1 MKSERRHELQ
11 HNDLAEW
18 IVKSYERAAPYKNMI
33 LGVVILVAVLIL
45 GVSLWHSHSVSQNAE
60 AWNSLGVPV
69 FQPNLADE
77 HTISELQ
84 QKTVQNYSGTIAAQ
98 WADVFIADTNLM
110 IGTNKILTE
119 KKVGL
124 DYLTRAKEVY
134 TKSLDN
140 LTLPAAKEQ
149 AMFGKARAIESLIES
164 KSDLEDAVAAYQD
177 LNKSFP
183 DGIYKALADQRIEQL
198 QKKDALKFYLALAQY
213 TPKPKAESP
222 RSKLENLGPLPD
234 NPSGEPVPSPPV
246 RPQTGGAIP
255 VPPLTP
261 GEPGKMPTLKMDLP
275 SATQPA
281 GPGTTKLQPVQP
293 DAPNSEAPKAEAPK
307 KEVPKTAEPPKTQD
321 APKKDK

>member
-18 IVKSYERAAPYKNMI
+18 IVKAYERAAPYKNMI
-33 LGVVILVAVLIL
+33 LGVVILLAVLIL
-45 GVSLWHSHSVSQNAE
+45 GVSLWHSHSASQNAE
-60 AWNSLGVPV
+60 AWNSLGVAV

-77 HTISELQ
+77 REIGNM
-84 QKTVQNYSGTIAAQ
+84 QKTVQNYSGTTAAQ

-110 IGTNKILTE
+110 IGTNKILTD

-124 DYLTRAKEVY
+124 DYLTRAKEIYV
-134 TKSLDN
+134 KALDN

-149 AMFGKARAIESLIES
+149 AMFGKARATESLIES

-183 DGIYKALADQRIEQL
+183 DGIYKTLAAQRIEQL
-198 QKKDALKFYLALAQY
+198 RKKDALKFYLALAQY

-222 RSKLENLGPLPD
+222 RSKLEKLGPLSD
-234 NPSGEPVPSPPV
+234 NPPDEPVPTAPV
-246 RPQTGGAIP
+246 RPQAGGAIP
-255 VPPLTP
+255 APSLTP
-261 GEPGKMPTLKMDLP
+261 GEPGKMPTLKMDFP

-281 GPGTTKLQPVQP
+281 TPGTTKLQPVQP
-293 DAPNSEAPKAEAPK
+293 DAPGGETPKAETPKADAPKADAPK
-307 KEVPKTAEPPKTQD
+307 SKD